1 LNRCAATR
9 ENLRG
14 LVQARVTIAGC
25 TLEIS
30 RGAYK
35 IRAGLAPRII
45 FLPTGDPL
53 RRDFIGARA

>member
-1 LNRCAATR
+1 MR

-25 TLEIS
+25 TLDIS

-35 IRAGLAPRII
+35 IRADLAPRII
-45 FLPTGDPL
+45 FLPIGDPL
-53 RRDFIGARA
+53 RRDFIATRA